1 MPTIRCRKKKN
12 TRKKIFV
19 WKKYYIFLFISL
31 LIVSVGFILM
41 SGGGSSDPNFFN
53 DEIFS
58 FRRIRLAPTIIIIG
72 FGVAILSIF
81 INLDHKE

>member
-1 MPTIRCRKKKN
+1 
-12 TRKKIFV
+12 
-19 WKKYYIFLFISL
+19 
-31 LIVSVGFILM
+31 M
-41 SGGGSSDPNFFN
+41 SGGGSNDPNFFN